1 MTLPAAKEGR
11 RIRLMTTDDVEAVMA
26 LAASLETAPQWPR
39 FAYEAA
45 VDLSVLPPRV
55 ALVAELDGQIIG
67 FAIAS
72 FIPPEAELETI
83 AVLPRRQRKG
93 AGSDLLA
100 ELCREL
106 ASREVREISLEVRA
120 SNVAAREFYRTH
132 SFREFADRPA
142 YYSNTGESA
151 ILARAHIP
159 ILSKRK

>member
-1 MTLPAAKEGR
+1 MTLPAAKEGM
-11 RIRLMTTDDVEAVMA
+11 RIRLMTDDDLEVVIG
-26 LAASLETAPQWPR
+26 LAASLKTAPQWPR
-39 FAYEAA
+39 VVYEAA

-55 ALVAELDGQIIG
+55 ALVAELDAQIIG

-83 AVLPRRQRKG
+83 AVLPRRQRRG
-93 AGSDLLA
+93 AGSDLFR

-120 SNVAAREFYRTH
+120 SNLAAREFYRTH
-132 SFREFADRPA
+132 SFLEFAERPA
-142 YYSNTGESA
+142 YYPNTGESA
-151 ILARAHIP
+151 ILMRAHIP